1 VEIKKA
7 AKFNPILIWLLTF
20 IYKIYLC
27 TIRKKVVFSDE
38 FSEYLKTNRPVLL
51 AFFHQDVN
59 TMLYISWKYKTMTMV
74 SDSKDGQ
81 LVAQVVEALGSVT
94 ARGSSRNNPIK
105 ALKGFLRIMKK
116 GGYWG
121 SIAVDGPKGPAQ
133 KAKSGVV
140 ESARMLGC
148 PIFSITLA
156 YSGYWTLTK
165 SWDQTRIAKPF
176 SKAVFRVGPGLGAV
190 TKDQNPKDPQLL
202 ESLENAMSRN
212 HQQALGYL

>member
-1 VEIKKA
+1 MEIKKA
-7 AKFNPILIWLLTF
+7 ARFNPLFIWLITF

-27 TIRKKVVFSDE
+27 TLRKKVVFSNE
-38 FSEYLKTNRPVLL
+38 FEDYLKTKRPVLL

-105 ALKGFLRIMKK
+105 ALKSFLRIMKK
-116 GGYWG
+116 GEYWG
-121 SIAVDGPKGPAQ
+121 SIAVDGPKGPSR
-133 KAKSGVV
+133 KAKSGII
-140 ESARMLGC
+140 ESARMLNC
-148 PIFSITLA
+148 PVFSITLA
-156 YSGYWTLTK
+156 YSSYWTLDK

-176 SKAVFRVGPGLGAV
+176 SKAVYRIGPGLSTV
-190 TKDQNPKDPQLL
+190 SKEQDPKDTALL
-202 ESLENAMSRN
+202 ESLEKSMSRN
-212 HQQALGYL
+212 HEKALGYL